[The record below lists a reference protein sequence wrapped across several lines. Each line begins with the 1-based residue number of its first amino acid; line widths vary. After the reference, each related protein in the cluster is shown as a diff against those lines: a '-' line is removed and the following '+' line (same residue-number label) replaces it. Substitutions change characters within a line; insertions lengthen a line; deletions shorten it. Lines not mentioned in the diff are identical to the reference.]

1 MSKGKT
7 KVSPENES
15 LTVGKLKEAIKQGN
29 KEIFNNPTVKE
40 VINADFSTG
49 RIGKTTK
56 KKPLD
61 YILDKVIKGK
71 VNGTADDNIRFNP
84 ELVDLLIENG
94 AELSDDGKRK
104 LLDHIAG
111 SKVSNDKRGEVEVQL
126 FKRLTAMP
134 SMADY
139 IERYE
144 DKELVMKAMH
154 NGYEES
160 VPGLISAGA
169 NQRIGADDI
178 DEVENTK
185 CQDAV
190 LKKVNEAYV
199 KKSLLDDDRELTIS
213 NVYKVDGWDAL
224 ADIAAQTV
232 IDRNS
237 GAETRG
243 NYTELAKDLV
253 ANGAKIGKVDMEVST
268 SVLDGDRKIH
278 KDMLGILKD
287 NIDFQTD
294 PKKKA
299 AAKQDFDLM
308 KDALREGQAAL
319 KTKIIEDRAKRGGYK
334 VLLEDAAH
342 MLKKAVGMDVKET
355 ERDRLREKQKDI
367 GKALRAS
374 GSLSSS
380 VYNVVTG
387 NINSKKSN
395 KGKGH

>member
-1 MSKGKT
+1 MSKGKS

-29 KEIFNNPTVKE
+29 KEIFNNPEVRG
-40 VINADFSTG
+40 VINAEFSTG
-49 RIGKTTK
+49 RFGATKK

-61 YILDKVIKGK
+61 YILDKVMKGK
-71 VNGTADDNIRFNP
+71 VNDTADDNIRFNP

-94 AELSDDGKRK
+94 AELSEDGKNQLISR
-104 LLDHIAG
+104 IA
-111 SKVSNDKRGEVEVQL
+111 KEDNIHHDEEKKKIEVQL
-126 FKRLTAMP
+126 FKKLIAMP

-139 IERYE
+139 IESYE

-169 NQRIGADDI
+169 NQRVDVEG
-178 DEVENTK
+178 VENTQ
-185 CQDAV
+185 CQNAV
-190 LKKVNEAYV
+190 LKKVNKAYD

-213 NVYKVDGWDAL
+213 NVYKVVGWDSL

-237 GAETRG
+237 GVETRG

-253 ANGAKIGKVDMEVST
+253 ANGAKIGTVDMEVST
-268 SVLDGDRKIH
+268 SVLDGNRKIH
-278 KDMLGILKD
+278 KNMLDILKD
-287 NIDFQTD
+287 NINFQTD

-319 KTKIIEDRAKRGGYK
+319 KAKIIEDRAKRGGYK
-334 VLLEDAAH
+334 VLLDDAAH
-342 MLKKAVGMDVKET
+342 MLKKAVGMDVETT